1 MLHHKLIAGE
11 IPGTY
16 LVTELINE
24 EDLLT
29 IANQIAR
36 QKLAKGEA
44 ITDKHLAHQALQ
56 GLLQTRD
63 REVFAALFLDSQHRI
78 LAYEELF
85 LGTLSAATVY
95 PHALVKRVLHHN
107 AAALMLVHNH
117 PSGYPEPSRADI
129 EIIHRLQSVLKLVN
143 IRLLDHL
150 VVATEGIVSL
160 AERGYLG

>member
-11 IPGTY
+11 QPGTY
-16 LVTELINE
+16 LVTDLVNE
-24 EDLLT
+24 DELLT

-36 QKLAKGEA
+36 QKLAKGVA
-44 ITDKHLAHQALQ
+44 ITDKHVAHQALQ

-63 REVFAALFLDSQHRI
+63 REVFAAVFLDNQHRI

-95 PHALVKRVLHHN
+95 SREMFKRALHHN

-117 PSGYPEPSRADI
+117 PSGHPEPSRADI
-129 EIIHRLQSVLKLVN
+129 EITQRMHSALELVD

-160 AERGYLG
+160 AEREHLG

>member
-1 MLHHKLIAGE
+1 MLHHKL
-11 IPGTY
+11 
-16 LVTELINE
+16 
-24 EDLLT
+24 
-29 IANQIAR
+29 IAR

-44 ITDKHLAHQALQ
+44 ITDKHLAQQALQ
-56 GLLQTRD
+56 TLLQSREH
-63 REVFAALFLDSQHRI
+63 EVFAMLFLDNQHRI

-85 LGTLSAATVY
+85 RVTLSSASVY
-95 PHALVKRVLHHN
+95 PREVVKRALALN

-129 EIIHRLQSVLKLVN
+129 EITHRLQTALELVD